1 MYVEG
6 VLVVGKSDVIGKDGK
21 IYKPVNSTNI
31 KEGDRIIKVNDKII
45 NNSTDLID
53 EVNKNGSNEMIFE
66 YVRDGQ
72 KFIEKITPVYN
83 KEDRT
88 YRLGMWVKDG
98 AIGIGTV
105 SFYNPVTKQFG
116 ALGHGVTDI
125 DTGKLL
131 EVEEGKLLNAN
142 IIGITKGKR
151 SIPGEI
157 KGVFNEGQ
165 DIGDITKNIN
175 NGIYGTSNEII
186 TLDKYV
192 NGIKLATK
200 DEVEVGEAT
209 ILSTI
214 DNEIKEY
221 TIKIEKIYNN
231 SNNLNKDML
240 IKITDKELIE
250 KTGGIVQGMSG
261 SPIIQNNKLVGAVTH
276 VLVNDPTKGYG
287 VFAQSMYEQM
297 DNIDN

>member
-31 KEGDRIIKVNDKII
+31 KEGDRIIKINDKVI

-53 EVNKNGSNEMIFE
+53 EVNKNGSNEIIFE
-66 YVRDGQ
+66 YVREGQ
-72 KFIEKITPVYN
+72 KFTEKITPIYN
-83 KEDRT
+83 KDDGT

-125 DTGKLL
+125 DTGKIL
-131 EVEEGKLLNAN
+131 EVGNGKLLNAN

-151 SIPGEI
+151 SMPGEI
-157 KGVFNEGQ
+157 KGVFNE
-165 DIGDITKNIN
+165 DKNIGDITKNLN
-175 NGIYGTSNEII
+175 NGIYGISNEII
-186 TLDKYV
+186 TIDKYI
-192 NGIKLATK
+192 NGIKLATR

-221 TIKIEKIYNN
+221 TIKIEKIYKN

-261 SPIIQNNKLVGAVTH
+261 SPIIQNNKLIGAVTH

-287 VFAQSMYEQM
+287 IFAENMLQEIKE
-297 DNIDN
+297 N

>member
-6 VLVVGKSDVIGKDGK
+6 VLVVGKSDVIGNDGK

-31 KEGDRIIKVNDKII
+31 KEGDRIIKINNKVI

-66 YVRDGQ
+66 YVREGQ
-72 KFIEKITPVYN
+72 KFTEKITPVYN
-83 KEDRT
+83 KEDGT

-131 EVEEGKLLNAN
+131 EVSNGKLLNAN

-157 KGVFNEGQ
+157 KGVFNEGKN
-165 DIGDITKNIN
+165 IGEITKNIN

-186 TLDKYV
+186 TIDKYV

-200 DEVEVGEAT
+200 DEVKVGEAT

-214 DNEIKEY
+214 DNEIEEY
-221 TIKIEKIYNN
+221 TIKIEKIYTS

-261 SPIIQNNKLVGAVTH
+261 SPIIQNNKVVGAVTH

-297 DNIDN
+297 ETR

>member
-6 VLVVGKSDVIGKDGK
+6 VLVVGKSDVIGRDGR
-21 IYKPVNSTNI
+21 IYKPINSTNI
-31 KEGDRIIKVNDKII
+31 KEGDRIIKINNRNI
-45 NNSTDLID
+45 NNSIELID

-66 YVRDGQ
+66 YVRNGQ
-72 KFIEKITPVYN
+72 KFTDKITPIYN
-83 KEDRT
+83 KEDGT

-98 AIGIGTV
+98 AIGIGTI
-105 SFYNPVTKQFG
+105 SFYNPITKQFG
-116 ALGHGVTDI
+116 ALGHGVTDL
-125 DTGKLL
+125 DTGELL
-131 EVEEGKLLNAN
+131 EVGKGKLLNAN
-142 IIGITKGKR
+142 IIGVTKGKR
-151 SIPGEI
+151 SMPGEI

-165 DIGDITKNIN
+165 VIGEVTKNIN
-175 NGIYGTSNEII
+175 NGIYGISNEII
-186 TLDKYV
+186 TIDKYI

-200 DEVEVGEAT
+200 EEVMIGEAT

-221 TIKIEKIYNN
+221 TVKIEKIYKN

-250 KTGGIVQGMSG
+250 KTGGIIQGMSG
-261 SPIIQNNKLVGAVTH
+261 SPIIQNNKVVGAVTH

-287 VFAQSMYEQM
+287 VFAQTMYEQM
-297 DNIDN
+297 ESY

>member
-21 IYKPVNSTNI
+21 IYKPVNSTSL
-31 KEGDRIIKVNDKII
+31 KEGDRIIKINNKII
-45 NNSTDLID
+45 NNSIDLID
-53 EVNKNGSNEMIFE
+53 EVNKNGSKEMLFE

-72 KFIEKITPVYN
+72 KFIEKITPIYN
-83 KEDRT
+83 REDGT

-98 AIGIGTV
+98 AIGIGTL
-105 SFYNPVTKQFG
+105 SFYNPITKQFG

-131 EVEEGKLLNAN
+131 EVKEGKLLNAN
-142 IIGITKGKR
+142 IIGIAKGKR

-157 KGVFNEGQ
+157 KGVFNEGKI
-165 DIGDITKNIN
+165 IGEITKNIN
-175 NGIYGTSNEII
+175 NGIYGTSNEIV
-186 TLDKYV
+186 TLDKYK
-192 NGIKLATK
+192 NGIKLAIK
-200 DEVEVGEAT
+200 DEVEVGDAT

-221 TIKIEKIYNN
+221 TIKIEKIYKHSN
-231 SNNLNKDML
+231 SLNKDML

-250 KTGGIVQGMSG
+250 ITGGIIQGMSG
-261 SPIIQNNKLVGAVTH
+261 SPIIQNGKLVGAVTH

-287 VFAQSMYEQM
+287 TFAQTMYEQM
-297 DNIDN
+297 NSL